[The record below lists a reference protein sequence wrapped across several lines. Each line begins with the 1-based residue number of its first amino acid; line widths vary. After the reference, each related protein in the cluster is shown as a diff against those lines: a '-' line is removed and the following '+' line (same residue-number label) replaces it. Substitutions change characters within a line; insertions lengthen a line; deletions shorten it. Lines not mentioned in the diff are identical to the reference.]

1 MDQHSYEQF
10 TARLLAQAQ
19 HDERVLGLVAM
30 GSMAV
35 AQRRDRWSDHD
46 FAWIV
51 RSGSQEGYRQHL
63 DWLPDSD
70 QIVLTLRETEHGL
83 KVLYANG
90 HLIEFAVFDPEELGR
105 ARANDYAVLLD
116 RADIAARMQQVLVA
130 TETQPVDLAHELAHV
145 LCLIQVGTGRYARGE
160 QLSGHVF
167 LKSYAL
173 GHLLRLLAG
182 LLPPDQVAHLDNLD
196 AFRRFEQV
204 VPHLS
209 AELNEMLL
217 REVPACAAGLLDLI
231 ERELRPRLA
240 DFPEAALAALR
251 QHLATIAQ
259 QGDAVQ

>member
-19 HDERVLGLVAM
+19 RDDQVLGLVAM
-30 GSMAV
+30 GSMA
-35 AQRRDRWSDHD
+35 APQRRDRWSDHD

-51 RSGSQEGYRQHL
+51 RTGSQEGYRQHL
-63 DWLPDSD
+63 DWLPDAD

-83 KVLYANG
+83 KVFYANG
-90 HLIEFAVFDPEELGR
+90 HLIEFAVFDLEELGR

-116 RADIAARMQQVLVA
+116 RADITARMQQVLAA
-130 TETQPVDLAHELAHV
+130 TEPPPLDLAHELAHV
-145 LCLIQVGTGRYARGE
+145 LSLIQVGTGRYARGE
-160 QLSGHVF
+160 QLSGHIF
-167 LKSYAL
+167 IKSYAL

-182 LLPPDQVAHLDNLD
+182 LLPSEQVARLDNLD

-204 VPHLS
+204 EPRLG
-209 AELNEMLL
+209 AELNELLL
-217 REVPACAAGLLDLI
+217 RDVPACAAGLLDLI

-251 QHLATIAQ
+251 QHLASIMQPGGTAQ
-259 QGDAVQ
+259 